1 MILETVLGSLFG
13 GLFRLAPDILK
24 HFDKK
29 NDRQHEIAMFDK
41 QLEAD
46 RLRADAA
53 ERQLQMQTESAAFIA
68 GLDAV
73 KEAVRGQAE
82 MAVAAGGLAAKL
94 SALVRPLVTYLLVLL
109 YIGSKAAGFWLA
121 YKGGG
126 LTAPEALVQIYGPE
140 DAGILSG
147 ILSFW
152 FLDRVLRRPS

>member
-1 MILETVLGSLFG
+1 MVPVVGTLIEAALKIIDKVIPDPAQKAAAQLEVLKLNQAGEF
-13 GLFRLAPDILK
+13 
-24 HFDKK
+24 
-29 NDRQHEIAMFDK
+29 K

-82 MAVAAGGLAAKL
+82 MAVAAGGLAATL

-109 YIGSKAAGFWLA
+109 YIGSKAACFWLA

-140 DAGILSG
+140 DAGILRYPV
-147 ILSFW
+147 
-152 FLDRVLRRPS
+152 FLVP